1 MSRGTKATCPTCKLE
16 CPNISQYVDH
26 YGKNHCTRVQ
36 VVVLCPHCPSEK
48 KLFCRRALY
57 DHIKSLHPTNEVM
70 KCKDCGDFIPI
81 SNVNAHLKFHAAKD
95 YMFRCPYGNCTLI
108 LKGESDNFIRK
119 SCIAKL
125 NKHLKEDHGP
135 NDNIPTID
143 ASTAVLQNFNTDQ
156 DQEDVWSSN
165 GDDEDFTAEEED
177 QARER
182 SEQTEFHKK
191 FWALWL
197 KCEFINKIPE
207 SQMTELIQGLTEL
220 VEESSRNLRRRLK
233 AAPLQN
239 VHLVDE
245 IFERADWLS
254 ECLREPNLASSYGRQ
269 KQAASVCN
277 ILQVRVN
284 TTYRTEN
291 ASNQTDILNVSLEDT
306 IRQALV
312 SHNWDPDKNGGFP
325 EEMEHVKKMRRNDE
339 RVIAGYRDSVRYQE
353 VEATVP
359 VNERPAI
366 HLQLYSDE
374 LDRDKMGFSS
384 GRNKIHATYLKI
396 HNLTDGIRR
405 SPEDYHLIQI
415 MPSFTLKNNGYQ
427 RVMVAMLH
435 ELSSLVKE
443 GIQFRNRK
451 HAVRLATLQGDGL
464 ERAAMFGM
472 LSNFSKVTFC
482 DPLSYLTTKTRMTC
496 ESVADLL
503 PEVQQVRTKEKYKE
517 DVLAL
522 RAWEE
527 KAEEL
532 REQRELTAGRKKIP
546 PKFEDSHGL
555 KYDSPFN
562 DVPHFHVADKGA
574 VVYCIAHDLYA
585 GAFRSDT
592 PRVIVSL
599 CDNNYF
605 TWNNFQEKFRT
616 YRKELR
622 HDDRQGWY
630 DVIPIKSAFTK
641 LPGNHSSNHLVIR
654 MLSSLFI
661 NRASTDPMFKTTA
674 WSLYLAM
681 KRVSELVS
689 LKVVSEENLDQLDA
703 AVKRYLEVSA
713 MTNMLSASCQG
724 IARCRLLVCLITA
737 MFSNDFFVIYFFR
750 LR

>member
-1 MSRGTKATCPTCKLE
+1 MSFGTNATCPTCELK
-16 CPNISQYVDH
+16 CPNIAQYVDH
-26 YGKNHCTRVQ
+26 YLKSHFVSRK
-36 VVVLCPHCPSEK
+36 VVPCPYCPSQTK
-48 KLFCRRALY
+48 DYCRRALY
-57 DHIKSLHPTNEVM
+57 THVKDNHPISEVM
-70 KCKDCGDFIPI
+70 KCKDCGQLIPV
-81 SNVNAHLKFHAAKD
+81 SNVKAHWKQHAAKD
-95 YMFRCPYGNCTLI
+95 HRLQCPHDKCTWATA
-108 LKGESDNFIRK
+108 GHSHNFK
-119 SCIAKL
+119 NKTCLEQLS
-125 NKHLKEDHGP
+125 KHLKDEHGP
-135 NDNIPTID
+135 TVNLPTIEVR
-143 ASTAVLQNFNTDQ
+143 AAVLQNFNNDQ

-165 GDDEDFTAEEED
+165 GDDEGFAAEEEV
-177 QARER
+177 QAGER

-191 FWALWL
+191 FWAMWL

-207 SQMTELIQGLTEL
+207 SQVTELIQGLTKL
-220 VEESSRNLRRRLK
+220 VGESSRNLRRRLK

-245 IFERADWLS
+245 IFEREDWLS
-254 ECLREPNLASSYGRQ
+254 ECFREPNLASSYGRQ
-269 KQAASVCN
+269 KQAASMCN

-284 TTYRTEN
+284 KTYRTEN
-291 ASNQTDILNVSLEDT
+291 ASNKTDILNVSLEDT

-325 EEMEHVKKMRRNDE
+325 EEMEHVKKMRRNGD
-339 RVIAGYRDSVRYQE
+339 RVLAGYRDSVRYQE

-359 VNERPAI
+359 ENERPAI

-384 GRNKIHATYLKI
+384 GRNKVHATYLKI

-415 MPSFTLKNNGYQ
+415 MTSFTLKNNDYEK
-427 RVMVAMLH
+427 VMVAMLH
-435 ELSSLVKE
+435 ELSTLVNE
-443 GIQFRNRK
+443 GMQYRNRK

-464 ERAAMFGM
+464 ERASMFGM
-472 LSNFSKVTFC
+472 LGNFSKVAYC
-482 DPLSYLTTKTRMTC
+482 DPLSYLTTKTRSTC
-496 ESVADLL
+496 KSVADLL

-532 REQRELTAGRKKIP
+532 RVQRGLTAERRKMPSKYS
-546 PKFEDSHGL
+546 DSHGL

-562 DVPHFHVADKGA
+562 DVPNYHVADKGA
-574 VVYCIAHDLYA
+574 VVFCIAHDLYA
-585 GAFRSDT
+585 GAFRTDT
-592 PRVIVSL
+592 SRVIVSL
-599 CDNNYF
+599 CDDNYY
-605 TWNNFQEKFRT
+605 TWTAFQAKFRT

-630 DVIPIKSAFTK
+630 DVIPIKRAFQK

-661 NRASTDPMFKTTA
+661 NRPSTDPMFKTTA

-681 KRVSELVS
+681 KRVCELVS
-689 LKVVSEENLDQLDA
+689 LKVVNEENPDQLDA

-713 MTNMLSASCQG
+713 MMNVLSASCQG
-724 IARCRLLVCLITA
+724 I
-737 MFSNDFFVIYFFR
+737 
-750 LR
+750 